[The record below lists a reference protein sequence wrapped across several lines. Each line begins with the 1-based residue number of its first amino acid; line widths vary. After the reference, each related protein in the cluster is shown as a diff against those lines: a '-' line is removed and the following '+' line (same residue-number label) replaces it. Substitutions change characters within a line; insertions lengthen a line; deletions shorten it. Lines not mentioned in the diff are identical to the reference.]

1 MQSKMS
7 AIDAG
12 LIGSIIMIS
21 VDLLWCILVFFDSAQ
36 TVTDYIFW
44 MHFVKPAY
52 QIEKFDMH
60 IAVYLL
66 SVVAFIGF
74 LGGFLIAKIFNL
86 LIVNEHKN

>member
-52 QIEKFDMH
+52 QIEKFDMY
-60 IAVYLL
+60 IAVY
-66 SVVAFIGF
+66 
-74 LGGFLIAKIFNL
+74 GFLIAKIFNL
-86 LIVNEHKN
+86 LIVNEHKS